1 MIRRLFFCCAIHN
14 KFLTTRDSFV
24 DLYEELG

>member
-1 MIRRLFFCCAIHN
+1 MIRRLFFARAIHN
-14 KFLTTRDSFV
+14 KILTTRDSFV